1 MYRETR
7 KFYHPTAFPAQL
19 QVRSSRHQPAR
30 GLRFRES
37 HQSAIVQERI
47 RAEYVATALRFPLF
61 VHIIHNDI
69 RGKEYR
75 HSREMAKD
83 NIAVRFGRRLRQLR
97 KERKMNQ
104 VDLEALSGLGQSF
117 ISMIENGEE
126 APSLETLEVLALAF
140 DVSLSELF
148 KGV

>member
-1 MYRETR
+1 
-7 KFYHPTAFPAQL
+7 
-19 QVRSSRHQPAR
+19 
-30 GLRFRES
+30 
-37 HQSAIVQERI
+37 
-47 RAEYVATALRFPLF
+47 
-61 VHIIHNDI
+61 
-69 RGKEYR
+69 
-75 HSREMAKD
+75 
-83 NIAVRFGRRLRQLR
+83 
-97 KERKMNQ
+97 MNQ